1 MARVRLTREAR
12 ERLIVDGAIRF
23 FAEVGFGG
31 QTRELARQL
40 GMSQSLLFKYFPTKG
55 DLIDRVY
62 EEVYLSRWNPYWEVL
77 IANKK
82 TPLRQRLMKFY
93 SEYARRIMDYYWIRI
108 FLYAGLLGSEINKN
122 YLELLRSR
130 IIYKICHAVRDEAG
144 LPTLSDDELS
154 ERDLQLVWA
163 LQGSILYLAIQRHVY
178 RNLSDDTIDG
188 IIEDRVDAFLKGAL
202 SVVARAAEAPAA
214 KETSCLSRR
223 CISRSDG
230 GDQP

>member
-1 MARVRLTREAR
+1 MARVRLTRETR

-62 EEVYLSRWNPYWEVL
+62 QEVYLSRWSPYWEVL
-77 IANKK
+77 LANKEI
-82 TPLRQRLMKFY
+82 PLRQRLLKFY
-93 SEYARRIMDYYWIRI
+93 SEYTHRIMDYHWIRI

-122 YLELLRSR
+122 YLDLLRSR

-144 LPTLSDDELS
+144 LPKLTDNELS
-154 ERDLQLVWA
+154 ERHLQLVWA

-178 RNLSDDTIDG
+178 RNLSGEGIDD
-188 IIEDRVDAFLKGAL
+188 IIEDRVDAFLKGAP
-202 SVVARAAEAPAA
+202 SVFERAAEASTPQATNA
-214 KETSCLSRR
+214 
-223 CISRSDG
+223 
-230 GDQP
+230 

>member
-1 MARVRLTREAR
+1 LARVRLTREAR

-77 IANKK
+77 LDNNKI
-82 TPLRQRLMKFY
+82 PLRQRLLKFY

-122 YLELLRSR
+122 YLDLLRTR
-130 IIYKICHAVRDEAG
+130 IVYKICHAMREEAR
-144 LPTLSDDELS
+144 LPKVSDGELG
-154 ERDLQLVWA
+154 ERELQLVWA
-163 LQGSILYLAIQRHVY
+163 LQGSVLYLAIQRHVY
-178 RNLSDDTIDG
+178 RNLSDDGIDG
-188 IIEDRVDAFLKGAL
+188 VIVDRVDAFLRGAL
-202 SVVARAAEAPAA
+202 SVVERAGEASAA
-214 KETSCLSRR
+214 QET
-223 CISRSDG
+223 G
-230 GDQP
+230 A

>member
-1 MARVRLTREAR
+1 LARVRLTRETR

-62 EEVYLSRWNPYWEVL
+62 QEVYLSRWSPYWEVL
-77 IANKK
+77 LANKEI
-82 TPLRQRLMKFY
+82 PLRQRLLKFY
-93 SEYARRIMDYYWIRI
+93 SEYACRIMDYHWIRI

-122 YLELLRSR
+122 YLDLLKSR

-144 LPTLSDDELS
+144 LPKLTDAELS

-178 RNLSDDTIDG
+178 RNLSDEGIDG
-188 IIEDRVDAFLKGAL
+188 LIEDRVDAFLNGAP
-202 SVVARAAEAPAA
+202 SVFGRPAEASTPQATNA
-214 KETSCLSRR
+214 
-223 CISRSDG
+223 
-230 GDQP
+230 